1 MDQEAKKYL
10 DILVNDIHSTVIA
23 KIKDNHPVTRV
34 IDMMLYDDN
43 GLYFLTGK
51 GKEFYSQLM
60 EQKYIALSSIKDKR
74 SINLAGKVE
83 NIGYEK
89 LDEIFEKSPYMKEI
103 LCVGK
108 VLSKTKTDS
117 LWISFHVFYP
127 SFLSEREKERTP
139 RLPSL

>member
-1 MDQEAKKYL
+1 MAFVPQGRNAIFSSACKREKHCIILFEIRQRMISKICFSVGIRDRKYL

-103 LCVGK
+103 
-108 VLSKTKTDS
+108 
-117 LWISFHVFYP
+117 
-127 SFLSEREKERTP
+127 
-139 RLPSL
+139 

>member
-89 LDEIFEKSPYMKEI
+89 LDEIFEKSPYMKGI
-103 LCVGK
+103 
-108 VLSKTKTDS
+108 
-117 LWISFHVFYP
+117 
-127 SFLSEREKERTP
+127 
-139 RLPSL
+139 